1 MEYIFKKEVPVSIEI
16 DFDKLVEIIRIK
28 NPGIK
33 NKVIEIEFMTNIG
46 YYVAELIGYDPY
58 EIYHDVDAVMENIMD
73 DFKVYLKETTIK

>member
-33 NKVIEIEFMTNIG
+33 SKVIEIEFMTNIG

-73 DFKVYLKETTIK
+73 DFKAYLKETTIK